1 MAVCEQSDLTAFD
14 VDAAPEGACARYEI
28 CGNVVPGRGQMCGEC
43 LDEVRA
49 ADREHREGQ
58 R

>member
-1 MAVCEQSDLTAFD
+1 MSADQSDLSTFD
-14 VDAAPEGACARYEI
+14 GEAPEGACARYKV
-28 CGNVVPGRGQMCGEC
+28 CGNVVPGRGQMCADC

-49 ADREHREGQ
+49 ADREQREG